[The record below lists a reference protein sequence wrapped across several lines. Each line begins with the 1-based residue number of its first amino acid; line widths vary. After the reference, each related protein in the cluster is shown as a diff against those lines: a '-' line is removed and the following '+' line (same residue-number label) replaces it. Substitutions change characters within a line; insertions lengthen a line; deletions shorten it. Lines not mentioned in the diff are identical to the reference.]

1 MDDRGFIRRTYIS
14 IAITWATAM
23 CWAFAFQKP
32 WIALSITLGTILG
45 TAILASFDWLVRRAF
60 VPEARSPRRALVKFG
75 LLKYPL
81 YGLALYWLVRWDK
94 ISLPAFC
101 GGIVL
106 VHFAIIMKML
116 GIRLIEKHGESR

>member
-1 MDDRGFIRRTYIS
+1 MDDQDFIKRTYRS
-14 IAITWATAM
+14 VVIAWIIAM
-23 CWAFAFQKP
+23 SWSLAFQKP

-45 TAILASFDWLVRRAF
+45 TAILASFEWLVRRTFIPGAK
-60 VPEARSPRRALVKFG
+60 SPSRALVKYS

-81 YGLALYWLVRWDK
+81 FGLALYWLVRWDR

-106 VHFAIIMKML
+106 VHFAILMKMM
-116 GIRLIEKHGESR
+116 GKRLVERFEEN

>member
-1 MDDRGFIRRTYIS
+1 MDDQGFIRRTYVS

-32 WIALSITLGTILG
+32 WIALSITLGMILG
-45 TAILASFDWLVRRAF
+45 TAILASFDWIVRRAF
-60 VPEARSPRRALVKFG
+60 VPEARSAQKALVKFG

-81 YGLALYWLVRWDK
+81 YCVALYWLVRWDR

-106 VHFAIIMKML
+106 VHFAIIVKVL
-116 GIRLIEKHGESR
+116 GARLVEESGETR